1 MYMAFKHIHMLC
13 AVISIIGFIVRG
25 ALCIKGSNILQKKWI
40 RIAPHIV
47 DTLLLLSAIG
57 LMFTTQQYPF
67 VNGWLT
73 AKLLGLIVY
82 IFLGVVT
89 MRIAKT
95 QSTRIIAYAARHCNL
110 WLHRIRCDYQKHRC
124 HFD

>member
-13 AVISIIGFIVRG
+13 AAISIIGFIIRG
-25 ALCIKGSNILQKKWI
+25 ALRIKGSSTLQKKWI
-40 RIAPHIV
+40 RIAPHII
-47 DTLLLLSAIG
+47 DTVLLLSAIG
-57 LMFTTQQYPF
+57 LMVSIQQYPF

-73 AKLLGLIVY
+73 AKLLGLMAY

-95 QSTRIIAYAARHCNL
+95 QPARIVAYVLAIATFGYIASVAISKTPL
-110 WLHRIRCDYQKHRC
+110 P
-124 HFD
+124 F

>member
-1 MYMAFKHIHMLC
+1 MYFAFKHIHMLC
-13 AVISIIGFIVRG
+13 AAISIIGFVIRG
-25 ALCIKGSNILQKKWI
+25 GLRIKNSTVLQKKWI

-57 LMFTTQQYPF
+57 LMLSIGQYPF
-67 VNGWLT
+67 VNSWLT
-73 AKLLGLIVY
+73 AKLIGLLVY

-95 QSTRIIAYAARHCNL
+95 QPLRIGAYLLAIATFFYIASVAITKTPL
-110 WLHRIRCDYQKHRC
+110 PL
-124 HFD
+124 

>member
-1 MYMAFKHIHMLC
+1 MYFAFKHVHMLC
-13 AVISIIGFIVRG
+13 AALSIIGFIVRG
-25 ALCIKGSNILQKKWI
+25 ALRLKDSSILQKKWI

-57 LMFTTQQYPF
+57 LMISIRQYPF

-82 IFLGVVT
+82 IFLGVYT
-89 MRIAKT
+89 MRIAKA
-95 QSTRIIAYAARHCNL
+95 QPARIVGYLLAIATFFYIASVAVTKTPL
-110 WLHRIRCDYQKHRC
+110 P
-124 HFD
+124 F

>member
-1 MYMAFKHIHMLC
+1 MYFAFKHIHMLC
-13 AVISIIGFIVRG
+13 AVISIISFIVRG
-25 ALCIKGSNILQKKWI
+25 ALAIQGSSILQKKWI

-57 LMFTTQQYPF
+57 LMVSIQQYPF
-67 VNGWLT
+67 VNSWLT

-89 MRIAKT
+89 LKIAKS
-95 QSTRIIAYAARHCNL
+95 QPVRIVSYVLAIATFCYIASVAVTKTPL
-110 WLHRIRCDYQKHRC
+110 P
-124 HFD
+124 F

>member
-1 MYMAFKHIHMLC
+1 MYAAFKHIHMLC

-25 ALCIKGSNILQKKWI
+25 GLRIAGSTALQKKWL

-47 DTLLLLSAIG
+47 DTLLILSAIG
-57 LMFTTQQYPF
+57 LMFSIQQYPF
-67 VNGWLT
+67 VNSWLT

-89 MRIAKT
+89 LRLAKSQPVRVVSYLLAIATFAYVGSVAMTKT
-95 QSTRIIAYAARHCNL
+95 PL
-110 WLHRIRCDYQKHRC
+110 P
-124 HFD
+124 F

>member
-1 MYMAFKHIHMLC
+1 MYFALKHLHLLC
-13 AVISIIGFIVRG
+13 AGISIIGFIIRG
-25 ALCIKGSNILQKKWI
+25 ALRIKGSSILQKKWI

-47 DTLLLLSAIG
+47 DTFLLLSAIG
-57 LMFTTQQYPF
+57 LMITIQQYPF

-89 MRIAKT
+89 MRIAKSQPVRVASYLLAIT
-95 QSTRIIAYAARHCNL
+95 TFFYIGSVAVTKTPL
-110 WLHRIRCDYQKHRC
+110 L
-124 HFD
+124 F